1 MDHNHKSHA
10 ALFGVHKITVNIL
23 LKEVMRE
30 MVNML
35 QVWHVWRIVLSL
47 QIITHRNYVHVH
59 VLVQSMLGVVLSQ
72 RFFNYIVYKN

>member
-1 MDHNHKSHA
+1 
-10 ALFGVHKITVNIL
+10 
-23 LKEVMRE
+23 

>member
-10 ALFGVHKITVNIL
+10 ALFGVHKIPVNIL